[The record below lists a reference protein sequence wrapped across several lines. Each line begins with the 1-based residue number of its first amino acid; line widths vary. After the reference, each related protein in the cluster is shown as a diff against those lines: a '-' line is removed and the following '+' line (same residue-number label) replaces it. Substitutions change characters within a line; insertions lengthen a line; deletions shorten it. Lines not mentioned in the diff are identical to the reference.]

1 MGRGKG
7 HKTARELYNCS
18 CVGSR
23 EQRTK
28 VKKLVLPGSW
38 NSFSLAQRKRRNLW
52 GGGGHP
58 ALSTLVGL
66 VVWNLKRLF
75 GRTHTTVS
83 TLCLWKDEETKQ
95 NKRGGGELLFSKT

>member
-1 MGRGKG
+1 MGGGKG

-52 GGGGHP
+52 GAPCIIDFGWAGGLEFET
-58 ALSTLVGL
+58 ALWSYAHNSFNSLLVE
-66 VVWNLKRLF
+66 R
-75 GRTHTTVS
+75 
-83 TLCLWKDEETKQ
+83 
-95 NKRGGGELLFSKT
+95 